1 MDAMS
6 MWLGRG
12 SALCCVVGAKNEVP
26 VLGPER
32 SLVSSAHQKQSRSD
46 ARAQLGGS
54 GHLLHLH
61 KWEP

>member
-1 MDAMS
+1 MRCPCVWAEAV
-6 MWLGRG
+6 L
-12 SALCCVVGAKNEVP
+12 CVVWSGAKNEVP

-32 SLVSSAHQKQSRSD
+32 SLVSSAHQKRSRSD